1 MGAPGLIQARLD
13 IGALLPDGGGEPS
26 GTADRT
32 LHSRHAMGNA
42 PLHHRLAKA
51 KFSSTGGEL
60 YAKLLESMI
69 AR

>member
-32 LHSRHAMGNA
+32 LHRRHAMGIA
-42 PLHHRLAKA
+42 SLHHRLAKA
-51 KFSSTGGEL
+51 KFSSMGGEP
-60 YAKLLESMI
+60 
-69 AR
+69 